1 MQAAMVKRRRT
12 VGLVAAAV
20 VVVGLAIGLPLG
32 LGSGGGK
39 KAPKAA
45 PLSHAAYAQLYQAAV
60 LQQTTIGVLARWP
73 KPPYQSYR
81 DGRGDQC
88 FEWYDKP
95 VALYNLCF
103 RHGLLV
109 DKAIL

>member
-1 MQAAMVKRRRT
+1 MQAAMVKGRRA
-12 VGLVAAAV
+12 VFLVAAA

-39 KAPKAA
+39 KAPKATA
-45 PLSHAAYAQLYQAAV
+45 LSHAAYAQLYTSAV
-60 LQQTTIGVLARWP
+60 LRQTTIAILARWP

-81 DGRGDQC
+81 DGRGDRC

-103 RHGLLV
+103 RNGLLV

>member
-1 MQAAMVKRRRT
+1 MQAAMVRHRRA
-12 VGLVAAAV
+12 VGLVAAA

-32 LGSGGGK
+32 LGGGK
-39 KAPKAA
+39 TAPKVTG
-45 PLSHAAYAQLYQAAV
+45 LSHTAYAQLYQAAV
-60 LQQTTIGVLARWP
+60 LRQTTISVLGRWP
-73 KPPYQSYR
+73 KPAYQSYR